1 MDGTKILIDAAEY
14 GELEAY
20 RATGHTPG
28 ECTVAFE
35 EVDQATKFLQAKIER
50 AERMAKDLNVIYK
63 QMQEIT
69 AELAAY
75 RATRRTPEECAAAL
89 EELERKWTSVND
101 GLPDAET
108 EVFVRCISSTGYET
122 YTTALYEDGTI
133 NADESCWNWVDVE
146 FYRNAET
153 NEYMVPEGWW
163 EYRHYNA
170 DDVYNNVIDDKVTHW
185 MPITKKK
192 QEGQK

>member
-75 RATRRTPEECAAAL
+75 RATGHTPEECTAAFEELAAYRAAEQDGTLLRTQCKKGDHVRATVIRPYNGHELTIFGDVVDVQVVFRVSHSVCRYTDFLNSDFGKTVFFAPEAAVAAL
-89 EELERKWTSVND
+89 KEQEE
-101 GLPDAET
+101 
-108 EVFVRCISSTGYET
+108 STWK
-122 YTTALYEDGTI
+122 D
-133 NADESCWNWVDVE
+133 
-146 FYRNAET
+146 
-153 NEYMVPEGWW
+153 
-163 EYRHYNA
+163 
-170 DDVYNNVIDDKVTHW
+170 
-185 MPITKKK
+185 
-192 QEGQK
+192 